1 MASSNFKLRVNPSG
15 KCKIYLHFNYGRKQ
29 VYRYSLKYSLDDKSY
44 WDKNKQRVKVTPKVS
59 NAEEIN
65 SYLAQ
70 LDEYSDI
77 LLRKYSTNEYSNL
90 TNDYIGRELNEL
102 IEGKKESQIK
112 DQSFIN
118 FFNWFLSYYS
128 TNPRPRINK
137 PYKKGTLKSL
147 KNTRNLLINFQKKY
161 KVLEFNDINL
171 DFHQSLLKYL
181 TKNEYSTNYKGTVIK
196 NIITVVNDAY
206 ERDYHQ
212 NLDFRK
218 SNFTKPREKVN
229 HIYLS
234 EEEIEQI
241 EDLDL
246 STILA
251 NPQEYFKNQ
260 TTPIPSLDLLTRVRE
275 FFLVAYYTGL
285 RIEDVL
291 DLDSQN
297 VEMISTQNG
306 DFNILRVDTE
316 KTKLLIEIPIKRK
329 LQKIID
335 KYNGNFPPK
344 VSAQKINLY
353 IKIIGKAANIIN
365 LHKENTSRKPKY
377 EQITNHTA
385 RRSFCTNAY
394 KNGMHTLDIMSISGH
409 KSEKVFLN
417 YIKATPRDRLNQIKD
432 HPFFK

>member
-1 MASSNFKLRVNPSG
+1 MASANFKLRVNPSG
-15 KCKIYLHFNYGRKQ
+15 NCKIYLHFNYGRKQ
-29 VYRYSLKYSLDDKSY
+29 VYRHPVKYSLEDKSH
-44 WDKNKQRVKVTPKVS
+44 WDKGKQRVKVISEVP

-70 LDEYSDI
+70 LDEYSDKLI
-77 LLRKYSTNEYSNL
+77 RRYASHTIGNL
-90 TNDYIGRELNEL
+90 TNTYIKRDLL
-102 IEGKKESQIK
+102 ILLEGEEKNKEK

-118 FFNWFLSYYS
+118 FFNWFLIYYEK
-128 TNPRPRINK
+128 NPRPRINK

-147 KNTRNLLINFQKKY
+147 KNTRNLINNFQKQY
-161 KVLEFNDINL
+161 KLLEFEDINL
-171 DFHQSLLKYL
+171 DFHQSLLNYL
-181 TKNEYSTNYKGTVIK
+181 TKNNYSTNYKGTVIK

-212 NLDFRK
+212 NLDFKK

-234 EEEIEQI
+234 EREIEQI
-241 EDLDL
+241 EELDL
-246 STILA
+246 NVILE
-251 NPQEYFKNQ
+251 NPEEFIEKKS
-260 TTPIPSLDLLTRVRE
+260 TPIPSLNLLTRVRE
-275 FFLVAYYTGL
+275 FFLIAYYTGL

-291 DLDSQN
+291 FLDSQN
-297 VEMISTQNG
+297 VETILTTSG
-306 DFNILRVDTE
+306 EFKILRVDTE
-316 KTKLLIEIPIKRK
+316 KTKVLIEIPIKQK
-329 LQKIID
+329 LQKILD

-344 VSAQKINLY
+344 VSAQKNNLY
-353 IKIIGKAANIIN
+353 IKIIGKAANITE